1 MQGKPTKWLT
11 LFTLVAASA
20 SAFAQAQTAPA
31 KQEPAFRA
39 GQSVYVLTVK
49 TAAPRDPSVWRQLNR
64 NYFKGNP
71 PPPMHSGTLPPNS
84 SSDDRVTLEKAPT
97 ERVTLEKA
105 PTERTSL
112 ERTTL
117 ERTAPTRRVLP
128 PGDPILKQRI
138 EDEIRRQKKFSLAD
152 SPEKA
157 DLVILAHGEYIYLET
172 MREGT
177 TYGTIGLIGS
187 GDENLDLNTLVKLKL
202 GAIPAA
208 AYHQWQ
214 SDVSQL
220 LTAAK
225 WQTEA
230 WGEFRRE
237 RDKSPYEE
245 PPLKKL
251 IEQFH
256 KEAVQK

>member
-1 MQGKPTKWLT
+1 MQGKPTKWLM

-20 SAFAQAQTAPA
+20 FGFAQAQTAPA

-39 GQSVYVLTVK
+39 GQSVYVITVK
-49 TAAPRDPSVWRQLNR
+49 TAAPRDPSVWRQLHR

-71 PPPMHSGTLPPNS
+71 PPSMHSGTLPPNS

-97 ERVTLEKA
+97 ER
-105 PTERTSL
+105 
-112 ERTTL
+112 TTL

-128 PGDPILKQRI
+128 PGDPTLKQRI

-237 RDKSPYEE
+237 RDQSPYEE